1 MQVDKTTLTDLSIFH
16 NEEEQSVFHHFNF
29 AHTNGGRDY
38 LRLILST
45 PLDSVKAIHDSQL
58 TIQALMNVQ
67 ENWPLGLIT
76 NGTIM
81 MIEKFYE
88 TAVDPYPKQ
97 PDIVNSTLYKILHSA
112 DYSITKYT
120 VTHAISFLKGMQQIL
135 NLLGSEKKSTQLQ
148 SWYDLIEHYLE
159 KPILKEI
166 AEIDKDLKLSP
177 RDNLFYANYLRSH
190 FKRSIFDLIDIFCKL
205 DAYMSMA
212 IACKKYAF
220 VFPSIEE
227 STQPFVNATGLYHLL
242 LPTPIAYDIGLNK
255 TENFIFLT
263 GANMGGK
270 STYIKAIGLS
280 VYLAHIGMGVP
291 AKSMHLSLFD
301 GLLSNIQV
309 EDNIFKGQSYFYN
322 EVQRIKKTLEKIS
335 DGKNWLI
342 LIDELFKGTNIQDA
356 MKCSTAVIEGLIKMK
371 HSLFVLSTHL
381 YEIGDALKQYQN
393 IQFRYFETKM
403 TEEKIEFSYH
413 IKEGISNDRI
423 GYLILKR
430 EGVTK
435 ILENL

>member
-1 MQVDKTTLTDLSIFH
+1 MQVDKTTLNDLSIFH
-16 NEEEQSVFHHFNF
+16 HEEEQSVFHHFNF
-29 AHTNGGRDY
+29 AQTNGGREY
-38 LRLILST
+38 FKFILGH
-45 PLDSVKAIHDSQL
+45 PLDSVKAIQDTQL
-58 TIQALMNVQ
+58 TIQALIHVQ
-67 ENWPLGLIT
+67 EKWPLDLIT

-88 TAVDPYPKQ
+88 TAIDSYPKQ
-97 PDIVNSTLYKILHSA
+97 PDLMNSAIYKILHSA

-135 NLLGSEKKSTQLQ
+135 NLIAAEKKSTQLQ
-148 SWYDLIEHYLE
+148 SWYDQLEHFLE
-159 KPILKEI
+159 KPIFKEI
-166 AEIDKDLKLSP
+166 ASIDKDAKLSP
-177 RDNLFYANYLRSH
+177 KDNLYYANYLRSQ
-190 FKRSIFDLIDIFCKL
+190 FKRSIFELIDIFCKL

-220 VFPSIEE
+220 VFPAIEE
-227 STQPFVNATGLYHLL
+227 SEQPFVNSTGLYHLL
-242 LPTPIAYDIGLNK
+242 LPTPVAYDIGLNK
-255 TENFIFLT
+255 NENFIFLT

-270 STYIKAIGLS
+270 STYIKAVGLG

-371 HSLFVLSTHL
+371 QSLFILSTHL
-381 YEIGDALKQYQN
+381 YEIGDALKQYNN
-393 IQFRYFETKM
+393 IQFRYFETNM

>member
-45 PLDSVKAIHDSQL
+45 PLDNVKAIHDSQL

-67 ENWPLGLIT
+67 EKWPFDLIT

-88 TAVDPYPKQ
+88 TAIDPYPKQ
-97 PDIVNSTLYKILHSA
+97 PDLINSALYKILHSA

-120 VTHAISFLKGMQQIL
+120 VTHAISFLKGMHQIL
-135 NLLGSEKKSTQLQ
+135 NLIGSEKKSTQLQ

-166 AEIDKDLKLSP
+166 AEIDKDVKLSL

-205 DAYMSMA
+205 DAYLSMA
-212 IACKKYAF
+212 IACKKYSF
-220 VFPSIEE
+220 VFPYIEE
-227 STQPFVNATGLYHLL
+227 STQPFVNAKGLYHLL

-291 AKSMHLSLFD
+291 ANSMHLSLFD

-435 ILENL
+435 ILEDL

>member
-1 MQVDKTTLTDLSIFH
+1 MQ
-16 NEEEQSVFHHFNF
+16 EQW
-29 AHTNGGRDY
+29 
-38 LRLILST
+38 
-45 PLDSVKAIHDSQL
+45 PLD
-58 TIQALMNVQ
+58 
-67 ENWPLGLIT
+67 LIT

-88 TAVDPYPKQ
+88 TPIDPYPKQ
-97 PDIVNSTLYKILHSA
+97 PDLLSSTIYKILHSA
-112 DYSITKYT
+112 DYSISKYT
-120 VTHAISFLKGMQQIL
+120 VTHVISFLKGMQVIRHFIG
-135 NLLGSEKKSTQLQ
+135 NEKKSTQLQ
-148 SWYDLIEHYLE
+148 IWHDQLEHFLA

-166 AEIDKDLKLSP
+166 AELDKDIKLSAKE
-177 RDNLFYANYLRSH
+177 NLFYANYLRNQ
-190 FKRSIFDLIDIFCKL
+190 FKRSIFELIDIFCKL

-212 IACKKYAF
+212 IACNKYAF
-220 VFPSIEE
+220 EFPTVEE
-227 STQPFVNATGLYHLL
+227 SDQPYVNATGLYHLL
-242 LPTPIAYDIGLNK
+242 LPIPVAYDIRLNK
-255 TENFIFLT
+255 NENFIFLT

-270 STYIKAIGLS
+270 STYIKAVGLG

-291 AKSMHLSLFD
+291 AKSMQLSLFD

-381 YEIGDALKQYQN
+381 YEIGDALKQYKN
-393 IQFRYFETKM
+393 IQFRYFETNM
-403 TEEKIEFSYH
+403 SEDKIEFSYQ

>member
-1 MQVDKTTLTDLSIFH
+1 
-16 NEEEQSVFHHFNF
+16 
-29 AHTNGGRDY
+29 
-38 LRLILST
+38 
-45 PLDSVKAIHDSQL
+45 
-58 TIQALMNVQ
+58 VQ
-67 ENWPLGLIT
+67 EKWPMDLIT

-88 TAVDPYPKQ
+88 TAIDPYPKQ
-97 PDIVNSTLYKILHSA
+97 PDIVNSTIYKILHSA
-112 DYSITKYT
+112 DYGITKYT
-120 VTHAISFLKGMQQIL
+120 VTHAISFLKGMHQIL
-135 NLLGSEKKSTQLQ
+135 NLIGAEKKSTQLQ
-148 SWYDLIEHYLE
+148 SWYDSMGHYLD

-166 AEIDKDLKLSP
+166 AELDKDAILSLK
-177 RDNLFYANYLRSH
+177 DNLFYANYLRSH
-190 FKRSIFDLIDIFCKL
+190 FKRSIFELIDIFCKL

-220 VFPSIEE
+220 VFPTIEE
-227 STQPFVNATGLYHLL
+227 SAQPFVNATGLYHLL
-242 LPTPIAYDIGLNK
+242 LPTPVAYDIGLNK
-255 TENFIFLT
+255 SENFIFLT

-393 IQFRYFETKM
+393 IQFRFFETKM

-435 ILENL
+435 LLEDL

>member
-16 NEEEQSVFHHFNF
+16 QEEEQSVFHHFNF

-38 LRLILST
+38 FKFILSN
-45 PLDSVKAIHDSQL
+45 PLNSVKAIHDSQQ
-58 TIQALMNVQ
+58 TIQALMHVK
-67 ENWPLGLIT
+67 EKWPVDLIT
-76 NGTIM
+76 NGTII
-81 MIEKFYE
+81 MIEKYYE
-88 TAVDPYPKQ
+88 TSIDPYPRQ
-97 PDIVNSTLYKILHSA
+97 PDLLSSALYKFLHTA

-120 VTHAISFLKGMQQIL
+120 VTHVISFLKGMQQIL
-135 NLLGSEKKSTQLQ
+135 NLLGAEKKSTHLQ
-148 SWYDLIEHYLE
+148 GWYEQIEHYLE
-159 KPILKEI
+159 KSILKEI
-166 AEIDKDLKLSP
+166 SQIDKDAKLSAK
-177 RDNLFYANYLRSH
+177 DNLYYANYLRSQL
-190 FKRSIFDLIDIFCKL
+190 KRTIFELIDIFFKL

-212 IACKKYAF
+212 IACKEYSF
-220 VFPSIEE
+220 VFPLIEA
-227 STQPFVNATGLYHLL
+227 SDQPFVNATGLYHLL
-242 LPTPIAYDIGLNK
+242 LPTPVAYNIGLSK

-291 AKSMHLSLFD
+291 AKSMQLSFFD

-356 MKCSTAVIEGLIKMK
+356 MKCSSAVIEGLIKMK

-381 YEIGDALKQYQN
+381 YEIGEALKQYPN

-403 TEEKIEFSYH
+403 SEDKIEFSYQ

>member
-45 PLDSVKAIHDSQL
+45 PLESVKGIHDSQQ

-67 ENWPLGLIT
+67 EKWPLDLIT
-76 NGTIM
+76 NGTII

-88 TAVDPYPKQ
+88 TAIDPYPKQ
-97 PDIVNSTLYKILHSA
+97 PDLVNSTIYKILHSA

-120 VTHAISFLKGMQQIL
+120 ITHAISFLKGMHQIL
-135 NLLGSEKKSTQLQ
+135 KLIGSEKKSTQLQ
-148 SWYDLIEHYLE
+148 SWYDLMEHYLD

-166 AEIDKDLKLSP
+166 AEIDKDAKLSP

-190 FKRSIFDLIDIFCKL
+190 FKRSIFELIDIFCKL

-212 IACKKYAF
+212 IACKKYSL

-227 STQPFVNATGLYHLL
+227 STQPFINAKGLYHLL
-242 LPTPIAYDIGLNK
+242 LQTPVAYDIGLNK

>member
-1 MQVDKTTLTDLSIFH
+1 
-16 NEEEQSVFHHFNF
+16 
-29 AHTNGGRDY
+29 
-38 LRLILST
+38 
-45 PLDSVKAIHDSQL
+45 
-58 TIQALMNVQ
+58 
-67 ENWPLGLIT
+67 
-76 NGTIM
+76 
-81 MIEKFYE
+81 
-88 TAVDPYPKQ
+88 
-97 PDIVNSTLYKILHSA
+97 
-112 DYSITKYT
+112 
-120 VTHAISFLKGMQQIL
+120 L
-135 NLLGSEKKSTQLQ
+135 NLIGTEKKSKQLQ
-148 SWYDLIEHYLE
+148 NWNDQLEHFLG

-166 AEIDKDLKLSP
+166 SEIDLDATLTAKE
-177 RDNLFYANYLRSH
+177 NLYYGNYLRTL
-190 FKRSIFDLIDIFCKL
+190 FKRSILELIEIFCKL
-205 DAYMSMA
+205 DAFMSMA

-220 VFPSIEE
+220 EFPTIEE
-227 STQPFVNATGLYHLL
+227 SAQPFVHATGLYHLL
-242 LPTPIAYDIGLNK
+242 LPIPVAYDISLNK
-255 TENFIFLT
+255 TENFVFLT

-270 STYIKAIGLS
+270 STYIKAIGLG

-322 EVQRIKKTLEKIS
+322 EVQRIKKTIEKIS

-381 YEIGDALKQYQN
+381 YEIGDALKQYPN
-393 IQFRYFETKM
+393 IQFRYFETIM
-403 TEEKIEFSYH
+403 TEEKIEFSYQ

-423 GYLILKR
+423 GYLILKK

-435 ILENL
+435 LLENL

>member
-16 NEEEQSVFHHFNF
+16 HEEEQSVFHHFNF
-29 AHTNGGRDY
+29 AQTNGGRDY
-38 LRLILST
+38 FKYILGN
-45 PLDSVKAIHDSQL
+45 PLDSVNAIIDSQL
-58 TIQALMNVQ
+58 TIQALMHVQ
-67 ENWPLGLIT
+67 EQWPLDWIT

-88 TAVDPYPKQ
+88 TAIDPYPKQ
-97 PDIVNSTLYKILHSA
+97 PDLVSSAIYKILHGA
-112 DYSITKYT
+112 DYSITKYS

-135 NLLGSEKKSTQLQ
+135 SLIGTEKKSKQLQ
-148 SWYDLIEHYLE
+148 IWHDQLEHFLG

-166 AEIDKDLKLSP
+166 SEIDIDATLTAKE
-177 RDNLFYANYLRSH
+177 NLYYGNYLRSL
-190 FKRSIFDLIDIFCKL
+190 FKRSILELIDIFCKL

-220 VFPSIEE
+220 VFPTIEE
-227 STQPFVNATGLYHLL
+227 SEQPFVNATGLYHLL
-242 LPTPIAYDIGLNK
+242 LPTPVAYDINLNK
-255 TENFIFLT
+255 TENFVFLT

-270 STYIKAIGLS
+270 STYIKAVGLG

-322 EVQRIKKTLEKIS
+322 EVQRIKKTIEKIS

-356 MKCSTAVIEGLIKMK
+356 MKCSTSVIEGLIKMK

-381 YEIGDALKQYQN
+381 YEIGAALKQYPN
-393 IQFRYFETKM
+393 IQFRYFETIM
-403 TEEKIEFSYH
+403 TDEKIEFSYQ

-435 ILENL
+435 LLEDL

>member
-16 NEEEQSVFHHFNF
+16 HDEEQSVFHHLNF
-29 AHTNGGRDY
+29 AQTNGGREY
-38 LRLILST
+38 FKHILAN
-45 PLDSVKAIHDSQL
+45 PLDSVGAITDSQE
-58 TIQALMNVQ
+58 TIQALMHVQ
-67 ENWPLGLIT
+67 EKWPLELIT

-88 TAVDPYPKQ
+88 TPIESYPKQ
-97 PDIVNSTLYKILHSA
+97 PDLVTSTIYKIFHGE

-135 NLLGSEKKSTQLQ
+135 NLIGNEKKSKQLQ
-148 SWYDLIEHYLE
+148 LWYDQLEHFLG

-166 AEIDKDLKLSP
+166 SELDKDAKLTAKE
-177 RDNLFYANYLRSH
+177 NIYYGNYLRTH
-190 FKRSIFDLIDIFCKL
+190 FKRSIFELIEIFCKL
-205 DAYMSMA
+205 DAFMSMA

-227 STQPFVNATGLYHLL
+227 SDQPYVNASGLYHLL
-242 LPTPIAYDIGLNK
+242 LPTPVAYDITLNK
-255 TENFIFLT
+255 TENFVFLT

-270 STYIKAIGLS
+270 STYIKAVGLG

-291 AKSMHLSLFD
+291 AKSMELSLFD

-322 EVQRIKKTLEKIS
+322 EVQRIKKTIEKIS

-381 YEIGDALKQYQN
+381 YEIGEALKQYPN
-393 IQFRYFETKM
+393 IQFRYFETIM
-403 TEEKIEFSYH
+403 TEEKIEFSYRV
-413 IKEGISNDRI
+413 KEGISNDRI

-430 EGVTK
+430 EGVTNM
-435 ILENL
+435 LENL

>member
-16 NEEEQSVFHHFNF
+16 HEEEQSVFHHFNF
-29 AHTNGGRDY
+29 AQTNGGREY
-38 LRLILST
+38 FKTILST
-45 PLDSVKAIHDSQL
+45 PLDSVKAIQDTQV
-58 TIQALMNVQ
+58 TVQTLMQVQ
-67 ENWPLGLIT
+67 EKWPLELIT

-97 PDIVNSTLYKILHSA
+97 PDLVNSAIYKIFHSA

-120 VTHAISFLKGMQQIL
+120 ITHAISFLKGMQKIMHL
-135 NLLGSEKKSTQLQ
+135 ISEEHKSAQLQ
-148 SWYDLIEHYLE
+148 TWFEQLSFYLE

-166 AEIDKDLKLSP
+166 AEIDKDAKLSP
-177 RDNLFYANYLRSH
+177 KENLFYANYLRH
-190 FKRSIFDLIDIFCKL
+190 QFKKSIFELIEIFCKL

-212 IACKKYAF
+212 IACKKYDF
-220 VFPSIEE
+220 SFPTVEKSD
-227 STQPFVNATGLYHLL
+227 QPFVNAKGLYHLL
-242 LPTPIAYDIGLNK
+242 LPSPIAYDIDLNK
-255 TENFIFLT
+255 KENFIFLT

-270 STYIKAIGLS
+270 STYIKAIGLG

-291 AKSMHLSLFD
+291 AKNMHLSLFD

-381 YEIGDALKQYQN
+381 YEIGDALKQYPN
-393 IQFRYFETKM
+393 IQFRYFETQM
-403 TEEKIEFSYH
+403 TEEKIEFSYL

>member
-16 NEEEQSVFHHFNF
+16 NDEEQSVFHHFNF
-29 AHTNGGRDY
+29 AQTNGGREYFKY
-38 LRLILST
+38 LLSN
-45 PLDSVKAIHDSQL
+45 PLDSVKAIQDSQL
-58 TIQALMNVQ
+58 TIQALMHMQ
-67 ENWPLGLIT
+67 EKWPLDLIT

-88 TAVDPYPKQ
+88 TAIDAYPKQ
-97 PDIVNSTLYKILHSA
+97 PDLFSSTFYKIFHSA

-120 VTHAISFLKGMQQIL
+120 VTHAISFLKGMQHIL
-135 NLLGSEKKSTQLQ
+135 NLIANENKSKQLQ
-148 SWYDLIEHYLE
+148 IWQEQLVHVLE

-166 AEIDKDLKLSP
+166 AEIDKDEKLTP
-177 RDNLFYANYLRSH
+177 KEILFYANYLRSQ
-190 FKRSIFDLIDIFCKL
+190 FKRSIFELIDIFCKL

-212 IACKKYAF
+212 RACKKYAF
-220 VFPSIEE
+220 EFPTIED
-227 STQPFVNATGLYHLL
+227 SDQPFVNATGLYHLL
-242 LPTPIAYDIGLNK
+242 LPTPVAYDIRLNK
-255 TENFIFLT
+255 NENFIFLT

-381 YEIGDALKQYQN
+381 YEIGDALKQYNN
-393 IQFRYFETKM
+393 IQFRYFETNMK
-403 TEEKIEFSYH
+403 EDKIEFSYQ

-435 ILENL
+435 ILEDL

>member
-29 AHTNGGRDY
+29 AHTNGGRDF

-45 PLDSVKAIHDSQL
+45 PLDSVKGIHDSQQ

-67 ENWPLGLIT
+67 EKWPLELIT

-97 PDIVNSTLYKILHSA
+97 PDIVNSNIYKILHSA
-112 DYSITKYT
+112 DYSITKYS
-120 VTHAISFLKGMQQIL
+120 VTHAISFLKGMHEIL
-135 NLLGSEKKSTQLQ
+135 NLIGSGKKSTQLQ
-148 SWYDLIEHYLE
+148 SWFDLMEHYLD

-166 AEIDKDLKLSP
+166 AEIDKDAKLSP

-190 FKRSIFDLIDIFCKL
+190 FKRSIFELIDIFCKL

-227 STQPFVNATGLYHLL
+227 SAQPFVNATGLYHLL
-242 LPTPIAYDIGLNK
+242 LPTPVAYDIGLNK
-255 TENFIFLT
+255 SENFIFLT

-403 TEEKIEFSYH
+403 TEEKIEFSYN

>member
-16 NEEEQSVFHHFNF
+16 HEEEQSVFHHFNF
-29 AHTNGGRDY
+29 AQTNGGREY
-38 LRLILST
+38 FKKILST
-45 PLDSVKAIHDSQL
+45 PLDSVKAIQDTQV
-58 TIQALMNVQ
+58 TVQTLMQVQ
-67 ENWPLGLIT
+67 EKWPLELIT

-97 PDIVNSTLYKILHSA
+97 PDLVSSTIYKILHSA

-120 VTHAISFLKGMQQIL
+120 ITHAISFLKGMQKIMHL
-135 NLLGSEKKSTQLQ
+135 ISEEHKSDQLQ
-148 SWYDLIEHYLE
+148 TWFEQLSFYLE

-166 AEIDKDLKLSP
+166 AEIDKDAKLSP
-177 RDNLFYANYLRSH
+177 KENLFYANYLRH
-190 FKRSIFDLIDIFCKL
+190 QFKKSIFELIEIFCKL

-220 VFPSIEE
+220 SFPTVEKSE
-227 STQPFVNATGLYHLL
+227 QPFVNATGLYHLL
-242 LPTPIAYDIGLNK
+242 LSSPIAYDIDLNK
-255 TENFIFLT
+255 KENFIFLT

-270 STYIKAIGLS
+270 STYIKAIGLG

-291 AKSMHLSLFD
+291 AKNMHLSLFD

-381 YEIGDALKQYQN
+381 YEIGDALKQYPN
-393 IQFRYFETKM
+393 IQFRYFETQM
-403 TEEKIEFSYH
+403 TEEKIEFSYL